1 MARRRSYLLAVCAAV
16 LALTSAC
23 AGFRSGSM
31 AAPYFVGTEPPST
44 QPGTIYEINQTRT
57 LTRDGVALTITLGED
72 VRSSDVQVVLAV
84 VPTSI
89 TLGDRAR
96 AAGDGDMT
104 LTLDVQPGPRA
115 VSILPGRVRIT
126 AKGQDLTPIGAALA
140 GRSARILGL
149 SEPVSVAAQGFASVT
164 LRFDLPKDTAPEEIL
179 LDLSDA
185 LKRPIP
191 LIRFKTLRW
200 HYGYT

>member
-1 MARRRSYLLAVCAAV
+1 MARRRTYLLAVCAAV
-16 LALTSAC
+16 LALASAC
-23 AGFRSGSM
+23 AGFRSGTM

-126 AKGQDLTPIGAALA
+126 AKGQDLTPTGAALA
-140 GRSARILGL
+140 GRTLRL